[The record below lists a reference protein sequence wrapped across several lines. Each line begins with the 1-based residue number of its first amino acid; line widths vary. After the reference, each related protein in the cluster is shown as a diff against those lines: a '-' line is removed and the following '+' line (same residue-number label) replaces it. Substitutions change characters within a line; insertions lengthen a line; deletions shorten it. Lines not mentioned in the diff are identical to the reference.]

1 MAIRRLLEG
10 QPSLTFALR
19 GCAQCATM
27 NTLQFLFDEFWPT
40 FVAVVVVFPL
50 LQIGRRVSLDGD
62 AVVFTG
68 PSAFPELSAFPKD
81 ERKRLLH
88 EADKQAFPGWRCIIP
103 ALICAAIFSGCIA
116 LGRTIDKAAGLPD
129 SLWVKTGLQI
139 VLLLLGSWIARWW
152 EARSIRPFLRSRV
165 ERAQHAA

>member
-1 MAIRRLLEG
+1 
-10 QPSLTFALR
+10 
-19 GCAQCATM
+19 M

-40 FVAVVVVFPL
+40 FVAAVVVFPL
-50 LQIGRRVSLDGD
+50 VQIGRRVSLDGD

-88 EADKQAFPGWRCIIP
+88 EADKQAFPGWRGLVP
-103 ALICAAIFSGCIA
+103 ALIVAAILSGSIA
-116 LGRTIDKAAGLPD
+116 VGKTIVEAAALPD
-129 SLWVKTGLQI
+129 SFWVKAGLE
-139 VLLLLGSWIARWW
+139 VALLLLGSWIARWW